1 MNNERTIYDGINTP
15 AQDNEATQFGGA
27 SNTNNTAYGT
37 VGTKTT
43 PTLKKEKK
51 AAPVWQKVAAGLGGG
66 IVLGTGSAVLM
77 SSMLGGEEPDPN
89 QEPEQTTEPTSELD
103 SLIVGDVAKATS
115 VTEDM
120 SFSEAFAAARA
131 EVGPGGVFEWHG
143 QLYGTYTAAEWDNM
157 TAEEQHGFNENF
169 AWTSSSN
176 EHDTTLADNH
186 DTNDNHEVPEV
197 KTDDQVVADEDV
209 QVKTSTP
216 DDNIDNYDGPE
227 SEVVA
232 VVDESDVE
240 ILGVVHDD
248 ETGANIGG
256 MVIGDQEVVLVD
268 IDGDGTFDLMAADIN
283 GDMELSDDEFIDISE
298 QGLTVD
304 DLGGISETDD
314 GLFASNDDGMDY
326 TESDGIYEG

>member
-169 AWTSSSN
+169 AWTSSN

-186 DTNDNHEVPEV
+186 DTNDNHEVLEV
-197 KTDDQVVADEDV
+197 KTDDQDVADEDV

-304 DLGGISETDD
+304 DLGGISETDNA
-314 GLFASNDDGMDY
+314 LFASNDDGMDY
-326 TESDGIYEG
+326 AESDGIYEG